1 MSHILR
7 LKQMVADKMA
17 ASRRG
22 KTTNITGQPAQGRS
36 AVAVFVSNME
46 SDAITANGMM
56 SFLKESL
63 IERSDGPAFP
73 VHMIQGHH
81 DRRRSKAS
89 VSRFQAWR
97 SLTRSRARFRRRS
110 PLCRTGLWVFLWH

>member
-1 MSHILR
+1 MSHILLR

-36 AVAVFVSNME
+36 AGGGLRIGNME

-56 SFLKESL
+56 FLKESL

-81 DRRRSKAS
+81 EIADARKPVCPASRR
-89 VSRFQAWR
+89 
-97 SLTRSRARFRRRS
+97 
-110 PLCRTGLWVFLWH
+110 PGDP

>member
-1 MSHILR
+1 
-7 LKQMVADKMA
+7 MVADKMA

-36 AVAVFVSNME
+36 AGGGLRIGNME

-56 SFLKESL
+56 SL
-63 IERSDGPAFP
+63 ERVAHRTFRRSSFP

-81 DRRRSKAS
+81 
-89 VSRFQAWR
+89 
-97 SLTRSRARFRRRS
+97 
-110 PLCRTGLWVFLWH
+110 

>member
-1 MSHILR
+1 MYNLMTDDKHQAGEPMSHILR

-56 SFLKESL
+56 SLL
-63 IERSDGPAFP
+63 ERVAHRTF
-73 VHMIQGHH
+73 
-81 DRRRSKAS
+81 RRSSFPRAHD
-89 VSRFQAWR
+89 SRP
-97 SLTRSRARFRRRS
+97 S
-110 PLCRTGLWVFLWH
+110 

>member
-1 MSHILR
+1 MSHILLR

-36 AVAVFVSNME
+36 AGGGLRIGNME

-56 SFLKESL
+56 SFLKS
-63 IERSDGPAFP
+63 RSSNVQTVQLSPC
-73 VHMIQGHH
+73 MIQGHH
-81 DRRRSKAS
+81 EIADARSQC
-89 VSRFQAWR
+89 V
-97 SLTRSRARFRRRS
+97 
-110 PLCRTGLWVFLWH
+110 PLPRPGDP